1 MINFWPLS
9 ALGQIKKECVCSQLA
24 GQFSWWHLR
33 IKTHFFLLTGI
44 LRNEP
49 WKLQQLLSVLW
60 PMYVSK
66 ISDFKNQAYDCLD
79 FPRPNNLFEYF
90 FTILNYPFVVY
101 VWTELGFLY
110 FMLQPWSSCS
120 SVIWNNL
127 MRYWLFAQHA
137 LKLLLQLWKT
147 GLLRRGRKKGEFLM
161 QTVDDF
167 LSTWWFELDVLN
179 QRHELFNCKWQIW
192 AQFVYLE
199 FRTGSKLHIFQE
211 T

>member
-1 MINFWPLS
+1 MNHENYNSFYQFYDLCMFQKLVILKIRHMIVWIFQ
-9 ALGQIKKECVCSQLA
+9 GQIIYLN
-24 GQFSWWHLR
+24 
-33 IKTHFFLLTGI
+33 I
-44 LRNEP
+44 
-49 WKLQQLLSVLW
+49 
-60 PMYVSK
+60 
-66 ISDFKNQAYDCLD
+66 
-79 FPRPNNLFEYF
+79 F
-90 FTILNYPFVVY
+90 FTKLNYPFVVY

-120 SVIWNNL
+120 PVIWNNL

-161 QTVDDF
+161 QAVDDF
-167 LSTWWFELDVLN
+167 LSTWWFELDILN

-192 AQFVYLE
+192 ARFVYLE
-199 FRTGSKLHIFQE
+199 FRIGSKLHIFQE